1 MRNEIAD
8 WLISKLKADTALSS
22 ATIMLAGDESVDR
35 TARMIVVDVVDKG
48 NHLGIP
54 GRILVDGSYGVALY
68 ENTTDDP
75 SGSGSL
81 SNALASALGAL
92 PWGDE
97 HTEHWYIRYIA
108 GYSQTASVMDGAYRR
123 TNFAADFFVQDI
135 NI

>member
-1 MRNEIAD
+1 MRDEIAD
-8 WLISKLKADTALSS
+8 WIVSTLQANQSMSGAVIARS
-22 ATIMLAGDESVDR
+22 GDESIDR
-35 TARMIVVDVVDKG
+35 TARMIIVDVIDKG

-81 SNALASALGAL
+81 SEALGAALSAL

-97 HTEHWYIRYIA
+97 HTEHWYIRYIS
-108 GYSQTASVMDGAYRR
+108 GYSQTANAMDGNYRR
-123 TNFAADFFVQDI
+123 TNFTADFFVQDI
-135 NI
+135 TV